1 MIPPQKILVFNM
13 FDFVIIDMNWIGTAL
28 VRNV

>member
-13 FDFVIIDMNWIGTAL
+13 FDFVIIDMNWIDTAL